1 MDQSEPDLSTH
12 LGSVES
18 RIENKESTTGEA
30 EENYD
35 FESGRVLPSSPT
47 EAEFGDSPSDR
58 AEEMA
63 IEDACDINWCV
74 KLFL

>member
-1 MDQSEPDLSTH
+1 MDQSESDLSHH
-12 LGSVES
+12 LDTLEARLSS
-18 RIENKESTTGEA
+18 NKEVETAES

-35 FESGRVLPSSPT
+35 FEAGRVFSSSPT

-63 IEDACDINWCV
+63 IEDACDINW
-74 KLFL
+74 

>member
-1 MDQSEPDLSTH
+1 MDQSESDLAHH
-12 LGSVES
+12 LDALES
-18 RIENKESTTGEA
+18 RLGNNKESGTGES

-35 FESGRVLPSSPT
+35 FEAGRIFPSSPT

-63 IEDACDINWCV
+63 IEDACDINW
-74 KLFL
+74 